1 VQGPIYIILF
11 GLVFFGVGGG
21 LTYRQITFR
30 QDALEASG
38 AVMGFSENCDDDGC
52 SYTPRV
58 DFVTQAGQQIS
69 YWSSYSSNPPAYD
82 LGEEVVVYYK
92 PDNPE
97 KAMIK
102 GEGGVFRVIFMA
114 VGGAVMLGG
123 MAFFA
128 VNIRNS
134 YFNEP

>member
-1 VQGPIYIILF
+1 
-11 GLVFFGVGGG
+11 
-21 LTYRQITFR
+21 
-30 QDALEASG
+30 
-38 AVMGFSENCDDDGC
+38 M
-52 SYTPRV
+52 
-58 DFVTQAGQQIS
+58 TQAGQQIS